1 MLLKLVESLSSYI
14 DTERTIFEKANTNA
28 IVEVRLNKVSSI
40 LRLVIV
46 QLWATKKFIILYKPR
61 QSEKIIE
68 LLLKNM
74 MYTPVDG
81 ETLIFDPTAL
91 NCVKAMNHLMR
102 IQCFRD
108 HLYLT
113 SSESILNVS
122 TRCLNLL
129 VADTINSFKNEN
141 LLVELLTLVYEF
153 LNPSYSSNTILFQS
167 TKSRTKEDYYLKFYH
182 ILLSYFKNIFED
194 SKRERESLIFVFKI
208 VNKCLLDMSSTDIN
222 LSHAFYKLGVKFILE
237 VKTIVSKK
245 LVLELAI
252 FFNLI
257 GPYILIKKELKV
269 SGNNW
274 DINANNVPVTPDP
287 EVSSVSSRSGK
298 LELSETTPAVINP
311 SSEADESLLFSD
323 LEASFP
329 RDLSTMAPTKKRRRR
344 HGDSEESSLFQQIN
358 DLSKIIEIGFNLF
371 SDNSLHKQL
380 ELESHSVN
388 IHIFPDAKEF
398 SSNLFSLRYMYLSK
412 GSNSTP
418 WLLRLG
424 IVRLLI
430 SFYELK
436 AELPTS
442 TPDTDFITASKRLR
456 IAGMGLGLTFQI
468 SDYIRSF
475 DNPLDC
481 LLSLLI
487 DDPFK
492 NGILTVTIS
501 QLLAFFFEYIS
512 SKRELVTVEKL
523 LRSILL
529 NKEEILEELMIVFER
544 PDNQSK
550 FWVLFSINIFYSVV
564 ANFADDESN
573 SPVQNSN
580 NAGTPSFNKLLK
592 YCLELLK
599 DPYICRL
606 ACIFLTHFSMYNFSS
621 KSGFTHLEK
630 TIIQQ
635 YENVI
640 DLSEING
647 PAILC
652 HESILFWT
660 TAVNICKNFKFKSIK
675 LHNSLNA
682 YDPQLFSHKIS
693 YWLIGKIEQ
702 LSTLTN
708 AYDIFSIT
716 MFVCWISGYG
726 SINFSER
733 DWQNMERVYD
743 GHSYKL
749 CQEISEKAKLSEYI
763 LKSRIVN
770 SHLHVTYIG
779 SCINEETLSNNDV
792 TKSRVRL
799 TFTNFI
805 ESSIDQ
811 NFGTHAIEWCLAL
824 KLFLG
829 EPSMDYNHLVEKTTD
844 SLREHFGNIKNDI
857 SLQLFLHNLLD
868 AFSYI
873 PAESKDWILKTS
885 NIISLPKVLEVSLR
899 ELNSVG
905 KGYKDLEFELFD
917 SFMPSTNAEVLDES
931 FPVYSVYNF
940 ASLSHCLTLEQKA
953 TNFCLKFSSING
965 NVEQAL
971 ETTLR
976 FTSKIKSKFKYIASQ
991 IEILNFIEN
1000 KKVDSISEQIIDEI
1014 FSHLTSLLEDHL
1026 TKTNE
1031 SSLILIGRTFKVFC
1045 NRWMSPQK
1053 PGIDSDGKAVYE
1065 YLTNLYQKNM
1075 IYTES
1080 VLIGYLC
1087 LSMQILTCFS
1097 TSAIDF
1103 DNKAIWSTT
1112 IELFTILSNFNKCR
1126 VGEYI
1131 KKFIQDATGNKF
1143 EIYSSFVKSFKDPQ
1157 LSIET
1162 SATFCFFMTRIS
1174 AASESLT
1181 VATVCNLLELSNHS
1195 QVLMYLPYAI
1205 RSIIITNNIP
1215 DVHTLFWN
1223 FKGIFFKCWGSFEF
1237 SIENFPFKL
1246 FEFSTLD
1253 DFFLAT
1259 YKEMTA
1265 LSLAYNHKSVIS
1277 KISKITNMQ
1286 ESSLVNDSMAL
1297 SITLSWTRGGIR
1309 NKIFKSFERY
1319 FTSSKMLK
1327 ANIKEQFLLIVFQLF
1342 RFCDCSSED
1351 ELRNTFAYK
1360 INEKHKDEL
1369 FSKNSQR
1376 ISFLD
1381 EYELYIKPKSC
1392 IDMINYFADT
1402 CGIDETWTVP
1412 TVYHLTSKILLLI
1425 DSSILELEKKI
1436 HLRRLKLLYML
1447 ASEGFANSNVCEI
1460 ITRSLLP
1467 YLKDKNLMDDAAG
1480 ILNCVLCENS
1490 KCLSNI
1496 SIEVWVL
1503 LLCCLFDGPRSPQ
1516 IENLYLNFSRFQPEI
1531 DMGRYSKILDFGMNT
1546 INNKDTTPVPD
1557 LIEFINASCED
1568 AENTHILIK
1577 LLSLLFQRSVQLQLL
1592 DYDTLNT
1599 SLNAQFV
1606 QNIYE
1611 IKIHYAAELSSPMIL
1626 WIGKCLGIYYQYH
1639 GRIPQTRILEYDSY
1653 LMQQKNGLEFN
1664 KLVKSLDI
1672 IFELM
1677 IKDLPSSSPRTRYCF
1692 ETIVGVILYKKNVLH
1707 EDITSYISYDHLF
1720 ESFEDFIYPM
1730 GNYMCSLLIEQV
1742 ENNNLTYYRHGLDQ
1756 ALNGFSTNIKAFKLE
1771 RWLTQI
1777 LFSIINELT
1786 SHTSII
1792 ILLANYICHI
1802 PSFSVK
1808 CFCPLI
1814 LYFIENQPIKRGN
1827 LIGKMIHNFFA
1838 EDIKQLPKEAI
1849 QLFME
1854 LALLIRIGTK
1864 NGNDKFVSI
1873 FRHFDIPPIYEA
1885 ALYIKKY
1892 KAALML
1898 FEDYYCNIELITQE
1912 EALNNSTY
1920 NNTLKEA
1927 YEGIEDKDLVFGL
1940 PIVPKLDYGIE
1951 ILKNNN
1957 LKWGE
1962 MMFNNAKFE
1971 SSLLWGNYDKGN
1983 YINNITSGMME
1994 LGWSGVS
2001 NIMSEYSY
2009 DMSSNEKDSYSDMFY
2024 EQLWKLN
2031 QWDISASTEFV
2042 SENRCIYSILKQIKE
2057 LPFNAKNICEESI
2070 EKLVTTEVKL
2080 FTKPGSTFIESL
2092 ESWVRTL
2099 CLCNIFERITSTDEL
2114 KFEDSLI
2121 NFHQSTA
2128 WFKNATATEFENIL
2142 LGRRSLFEL
2151 MSHFGTARDNHVTPD
2166 QCWLAVVNELHVY
2179 NNLMTQ
2185 KNYTQKAVNASVYL
2199 DQIATQKFKGSNILV
2214 SRVSKFNL
2222 AKAFWTQ
2229 QSDTRFPIETLKDI
2243 IKTDRASQSI
2253 NEQHA
2258 NGPLGISSL
2267 YLMATVAKWCD
2278 ECKQETSATIMN
2290 TYIEPIVQELNAF
2303 SGNEFDDLGLTYH
2316 IMAKFCDDQ
2325 IRKEQDDTFMEK
2337 LCRSIVN
2344 LEHDIKSLTKFL
2356 QEETRKE
2363 KKRYALQ
2370 DLNRLKIRY
2379 KAKSK
2384 ELAAVKKE
2392 RNVYIEKAI
2401 SFYFKSIALDVKD
2414 QLESDVDRFCSL
2426 WIEHNDINID
2436 EDELLGLPTSCFVP
2450 WNNQLTS
2457 RLLDENTVFQNI
2469 LKKLIINISLSH
2481 PFHILYL
2488 IKSLIITKG
2497 ESDDTAVASRGNV
2510 AESIWDILY
2519 RSIDEF
2525 NVEGVPNILGSVD
2538 GFSDKA
2544 VTVANSKLKNTK
2556 KASILKFPDG
2566 KWWVDTLPTLSL
2578 PSPVKSIA
2586 VQKHFSYRK
2595 EELPIILRIDESIVI
2610 AASGVSHPKI
2620 MKMILSTGES
2630 QRMLLKA
2637 PDDLRQDSIMKQ
2649 VFEKVNKLLW
2659 RNIETRKRNLRIRTY
2674 NVSPLGPTSG
2684 VLEFVPNS
2692 MPLIDILRSLHQGD
2706 EMDITEARLK
2716 MKEFQSQSKNVRFQV
2731 YKEICHKVVPSLRTF
2746 FFNNFTSSDSWFE
2759 SRTLYCH
2766 GIATTSITGY
2776 ILGIGDR
2783 HCNNILLDKSS
2794 GEPIHIDFGVAF
2806 DQGQALP
2813 IPETVPFR
2821 LTRDIVDGMGV
2832 TGVNGM
2838 FSKNC
2843 EHVLNVLRSNTQYI
2857 SGILDV
2863 LKYDPLYTW
2872 TLSPLRKKKLQ
2883 QIYFNNDE
2891 SDKGFDE
2898 FNKTDTGSE
2907 ANAAIETVKRKLRAQ
2922 GLSNEAVVRELI
2934 HEAVDPK
2941 NLAFIFMGW
2950 SPFL

>member
-14 DTERTIFEKANTNA
+14 DTERTIFEKSNSNS

-40 LRLVIV
+40 LRSVIV
-46 QLWATKKFIILYKPR
+46 HLWATKKFISLYKPR

-68 LLLKNM
+68 LLLKNV
-74 MYTPVDG
+74 MYTPVDS
-81 ETLIFDPTAL
+81 EIQIFDPTAL
-91 NCVKAMNHLMR
+91 NCVKAMNHLIR

-113 SSESILNVS
+113 SSESILSVS
-122 TRCLNLL
+122 IRSLNLL
-129 VADTINSFKNEN
+129 VTDTINSSKNEN
-141 LLVELLTLVYEF
+141 LLVELFTLVHEF
-153 LNPSYSSNTILFQS
+153 LNPSYSSNTILFQTTQS
-167 TKSRTKEDYYLKFYH
+167 TTKGSYYSKFYH
-182 ILLSYFKNIFED
+182 ILLNYFKNIFED

-208 VNKCLLDMSSTDIN
+208 VNKCIIDMSSANIN
-222 LSHAFYKLGVKFILE
+222 LCHSFYKLGVKFILE
-237 VKTIVSKK
+237 VKTIVSRK
-245 LVLELAI
+245 LVFELAI

-257 GPYILIKKELKV
+257 GPYILPMEVLKDNGCNHNINTTNVHITPSPELSLLPASK
-269 SGNNW
+269 S
-274 DINANNVPVTPDP
+274 
-287 EVSSVSSRSGK
+287 EK
-298 LELSETTPAVINP
+298 LELTETASNIINP
-311 SSEADESLLFSD
+311 SSEADESLPFSD
-323 LEASFP
+323 LEGSIS
-329 RDLSTMAPTKKRRRR
+329 RDLSTSAPMKKRKRMNSA
-344 HGDSEESSLFQQIN
+344 DSEKSSLLQEIS

-371 SDNSLHKQL
+371 SDISLHKQL
-380 ELESHSVN
+380 ELESNSVK
-388 IHIFPDAKEF
+388 IHIFPDTTRSA
-398 SSNLFSLRYMYLSK
+398 SNLFSLRYMYLSK
-412 GSNSTP
+412 GSHSTP

-424 IVRLLI
+424 IVHLLI
-430 SFYELK
+430 CFYELK
-436 AELPTS
+436 AKLS
-442 TPDTDFITASKRLR
+442 TLDTDTEFITASKRLR
-456 IAGMGLGLTFQI
+456 ISGMGLVLTFQI

-492 NGILTVTIS
+492 NNVLTVTIS
-501 QLLAFFFEYIS
+501 QLLAFCFEYLS
-512 SKRELVTVEKL
+512 SNRKLTTVEKL
-523 LRSILL
+523 SCSVLL
-529 NKEEILEELMIVFER
+529 NKEEILEELMIVFEK
-544 PDNQSK
+544 PDNQLK
-550 FWVLFSINIFYSVV
+550 FWVLFAINIFYSVM
-564 ANFADDESN
+564 ATFRDEESN
-573 SPVQNSN
+573 THVHNLSK
-580 NAGTPSFNKLLK
+580 AGTSSFNKLIK

-606 ACIFLTHFSMYNFSS
+606 ACIFLTHFSMYNFLT
-621 KSGFTHLEK
+621 KSNFSHLEK

-652 HESILFWT
+652 YESILFWT
-660 TAVNICKNFKFKSIK
+660 TAVNICKNFKFKNIK
-675 LHNSLNA
+675 LRNSLNA
-682 YDPQLFSHKIS
+682 YDSQLFGHKVSH
-693 YWLIGKIEQ
+693 WFTGKIDQ
-702 LSTLTN
+702 LSTLDN

-716 MFVCWISGYG
+716 MFVGWLSGFG
-726 SINFSER
+726 SMKFAKR

-743 GHSYKL
+743 GHSYRL
-749 CQEISEKAKLSEYI
+749 SQEISEKAKLTQYI
-763 LKSRIVN
+763 LKSRSINSRMHVN
-770 SHLHVTYIG
+770 NMDLYISEG
-779 SCINEETLSNNDV
+779 TLSNNDV

-799 TFTNFI
+799 MFINFI
-805 ESSIDQ
+805 ETSMDH
-811 NFGTHAIEWCLAL
+811 HAIEWCLAM
-824 KLFLG
+824 KIFLDV
-829 EPSMDYNHLVEKTTD
+829 PCTDYSNLVEKTID
-844 SLREHFGNIKNDI
+844 SLREHFHSMKNDK
-857 SLQLFLHNLLD
+857 SLQLFLHKLLD
-868 AFSYI
+868 AFSSI
-873 PAESKDWILKTS
+873 SSESKDWISKTS
-885 NIISLPKVLEVSLR
+885 HIIALPMVLEASLR
-899 ELNSVG
+899 EINAVDKS
-905 KGYKDLEFELFD
+905 YKDLEFELFD
-917 SFMPSTNAEVLDES
+917 SFMPSASEEVLDES

-953 TNFCLKFSSING
+953 TDYCLKFSSVND

-971 ETTLR
+971 ETALK
-976 FTSKIKSKFKYIASQ
+976 FTSKIKSKFQYIASQ
-991 IEILNFIEN
+991 IEILKFIETN
-1000 KKVDSISEQIIDEI
+1000 NVDTISEQVIDEM
-1014 FSHLTSLLEDHL
+1014 FSNLTSLLEDHL

-1031 SSLILIGRTFKVFC
+1031 SSLILIARAFKTFCK
-1045 NRWMSPQK
+1045 RWMNPQL

-1080 VLIGYLC
+1080 VLIAYLD
-1087 LSMQILTCFS
+1087 LSMQILTCFNNS
-1097 TSAIDF
+1097 SIEF
-1103 DNKAIWSTT
+1103 NNKEIWSTS
-1112 IELFTILSNFNKCR
+1112 IEIFAMLSNFNKCQ

-1131 KKFIQDATGNKF
+1131 KTFIQDANGNKL
-1143 EIYSSFVKSFKDPQ
+1143 EIYSSFVKSFKDPHF
-1157 LSIET
+1157 SIES

-1195 QVLMYLPYAI
+1195 QILMYLPYAI
-1205 RSIIITNNIP
+1205 RSIITTNNIP

-1223 FKGIFFKCWGSFEF
+1223 FKEIFFKCWWSFEF
-1237 SIENFPFKL
+1237 SIEEFPFKL

-1265 LSLAYNHKSVIS
+1265 LSLAYNHKSEIS
-1277 KISKITNMQ
+1277 RISKITRMQ
-1286 ESSLVNDSMAL
+1286 ESSVVNDSMAL

-1309 NKIFKSFERY
+1309 NKIFKSFEKY
-1319 FTSSKMLK
+1319 FTSSKTLK

-1342 RFCDCSSED
+1342 RFCDCSSEN
-1351 ELRNTFAYK
+1351 ELKNTFAFET
-1360 INEKHKDEL
+1360 NEKHKEDL
-1369 FSKNSQR
+1369 FSKNSQK

-1392 IDMINYFADT
+1392 VDMINYFSDT

-1412 TVYHLTSKILLLI
+1412 TVYHLTSKILLLV

-1447 ASEGFANSNVCEI
+1447 ASKGFANSNVCEI
-1460 ITRSLLP
+1460 ITRSLVP
-1467 YLKDKNLMDDAAG
+1467 YLKDDNLMDDAASM
-1480 ILNCVLCENS
+1480 LNCVLCENS
-1490 KCLSNI
+1490 KSLSNI

-1503 LLCCLFDGPRSPQ
+1503 LLCSLFDGHRSSQ
-1516 IENLYLNFSRFQPEI
+1516 LDNLRITLSRFQSDI
-1531 DMGRYSKILDFGMNT
+1531 NMGKFSEILDFGLNT
-1546 INNKDTTPVPD
+1546 IHKKNTTPVPN
-1557 LIEFINASCED
+1557 LIEFINVSCED
-1568 AENTHILIK
+1568 AKNTHILIK
-1577 LLSLLFQRSVQLQLL
+1577 FLSLLFKRSVQLH
-1592 DYDTLNT
+1592 TLNYEKLHT
-1599 SLNAQFV
+1599 SLNEQFV
-1606 QNIYE
+1606 QNIYK
-1611 IKIHYAAELSSPMIL
+1611 IKIDYASELSTPMLI
-1626 WIGKCLGIYYQYH
+1626 WVGKCLGIYYQFY
-1639 GRIPQTRILEYDSY
+1639 GNIPESRILEYDSY
-1653 LMQQKNGLEFN
+1653 MMQQNNRLEFN
-1664 KLVKSLDI
+1664 KLVKSLDM

-1677 IKDLPSSSPRTRYCF
+1677 IKDLPTSNPRTRYCF

-1707 EDITSYISYDHLF
+1707 EDITSYISYDSLF
-1720 ESFEDFIYPM
+1720 EPFEDFIYPM

-1742 ENNNLTYYRHGLDQ
+1742 ENNNLTYYRHGLEQ

-1771 RWLTQI
+1771 KWLTQI

-1802 PSFSVK
+1802 ASFSVK

-1827 LIGKMIHNFFA
+1827 LIGKMIHDFFA
-1838 EDIKQLPKEAI
+1838 EDINQLPKEAI
-1849 QLFME
+1849 QLFVE
-1854 LALLIRIGTK
+1854 LVLLIRIGTK

-1898 FEDYYCNIELITQE
+1898 FEDYYCNVDLITQE
-1912 EALNNSTY
+1912 EVLNDPSY
-1920 NNTLKEA
+1920 NMSLKEA

-1940 PIVPKLDYGIE
+1940 PIVPKLDYGID

-1962 MMFNNAKFE
+1962 MMFSNAKFE
-1971 SSLLWGNYDKGN
+1971 SSLLWGNFDKGN
-1983 YINNITSGMME
+1983 YLNSITSGMME

-2009 DMSSNEKDSYSDMFY
+2009 ETPNNEKDSYSDMFY

-2042 SENRCIYSILKQIKE
+2042 SENKCIYSILKQIKE
-2057 LPFNAKNICEESI
+2057 FPFDAKSICEKSI
-2070 EKLVTTEVKL
+2070 EKLVKTEVKL
-2080 FTKPGSTFIESL
+2080 FTKPGATSVESL

-2099 CLCNIFERITSTDEL
+2099 SLCSIFEKMTSTNEG

-2121 NFHQSTA
+2121 SFHESTS
-2128 WFKNATATEFENIL
+2128 WFKNATVTEFENIL

-2151 MSHFGTARDNHVTPD
+2151 MSQFGTARSKHVTAE
-2166 QCWLAVVNELHVY
+2166 QCWLGAVNELHVY
-2179 NNLMTQ
+2179 NDLMTQ

-2199 DQIATQKFKGSNILV
+2199 DQIATQKFKGSNLLV
-2214 SRVSKFNL
+2214 SRISKFNL

-2229 QSDTRFPIETLKDI
+2229 QSDTRFPVETLKDI
-2243 IKTDRASQSI
+2243 IKTDKASKSI
-2253 NEQHA
+2253 NDEHA
-2258 NGPLGISSL
+2258 RGPLGISSL
-2267 YLMATVAKWCD
+2267 YIMATVAKWCD

-2290 TYIEPIVQELNAF
+2290 TYIEPIVQDLNTY
-2303 SGNEFDDLGLTYH
+2303 SGKEFDDLGLTYH

-2325 IRKEQDDTFMEK
+2325 IRKEHDDTFMEK
-2337 LCRSIVN
+2337 LCRSIVS

-2401 SFYFKSIALDVKD
+2401 SFYFRSIALDVKD

-2436 EDELLGLPTSCFVP
+2436 EDELLRLPTSCFVP
-2450 WNNQLTS
+2450 WSNQLTS
-2457 RLLDENTVFQNI
+2457 RLLDENTAFQNI

-2497 ESDDTAVASRGNV
+2497 ESDDAAVASRGNV
-2510 AESIWDILY
+2510 AESIWEILY

-2525 NVEGVPNILGSVD
+2525 NVEGVTNILESVE

-2578 PSPVKSIA
+2578 PSPVKNIP
-2586 VQKHFSYRK
+2586 VQKHFPYRK
-2595 EELPIILRIDESIVI
+2595 EELPIILRIDENIVI

-2692 MPLIDILRSLHQGD
+2692 MPLIDILKSLHQGD

-2716 MKEFQSQSKNVRFQV
+2716 MKEFQSQSKNVRIQV
-2731 YKEICHKVVPSLRTF
+2731 YKEICHKVTPNLRTF

-2872 TLSPLRKKKLQ
+2872 TMSPLRKKKLK

-2898 FNKTDTGSE
+2898 FIKTDTGSE
-2907 ANAAIETVKRKLRAQ
+2907 ANAAIETVKRKLGAQ

-2934 HEAVDPK
+2934 HEAVDPR
-2941 NLAFIFMGW
+2941 NLALIFMGW